1 MGRRIICSQAMYTR
15 CQIQRTCLHS
25 SMHDCAMQ
33 QNGLLIGHPGS
44 ERNKRGS
51 EAPPDQNFQLKLAFT
66 EWSWTRSASWPT

>member
-1 MGRRIICSQAMYTR
+1 MGRLIICSQTMYTR

-33 QNGLLIGHPGS
+33 QKSLIGTPDWRGMGS
-44 ERNKRGS
+44 S
-51 EAPPDQNFQLKLAFT
+51 PAAPPGQNFQLKLAFT